1 MLREKN
7 PKAAI
12 ITTPWDELKGEQ
24 ILAAMEHQDLI
35 MKEEMEHL
43 MEEHDHDH
51 HDHDH
56 HDHDHHDH
64 EHCCDHDHD
73 HDHHDHDH
81 HDHDHDHHDHH
92 DHDHGPDC
100 TCGCHDHDHD
110 HHHHHADEVFSS
122 WGKETPHKYSEE
134 QLREIL
140 TRLSDDDECGIILR
154 AKGILPCT
162 DGTWLHFDMV
172 PEEFEV
178 RHGEADYTGRL
189 CVIGSHLNEEELA
202 KVFGLTE

>member
-1 MLREKN
+1 
-7 PKAAI
+7 
-12 ITTPWDELKGEQ
+12 
-24 ILAAMEHQDLI
+24 

-64 EHCCDHDHD
+64 EHCCDHDH
-73 HDHHDHDH
+73 
-81 HDHDHDHHDHH
+81 HDHDHDHDHH